1 MSDYT
6 ACFIGLIAFAVVGL
20 VLWLALI
27 HMDENAPEPHDQVKG
42 GFLQESRLY
51 KGPRGIMAAA
61 ALAESHRSGRERWQT
76 GRIILTDKDIDEYTV
91 HHAQWLVDN
100 TDNFPD
106 WGIRIDNRLS
116 DSPREVYRR
125 LFREAHKNFREIPKY
140 PPDEVVSPSANTR
153 YPVKLDKHER
163 TRR

>member
-27 HMDENAPEPHDQVKG
+27 HMEENAVEPHDQIKG

-61 ALAESHRSGRERWQT
+61 ALAESHRSGRERWRT
-76 GRIILTDKDIDEYTV
+76 GMVVLRDNDMGDYGV
-91 HHAQWLVDN
+91 SVHAQWLVDN
-100 TDNFPD
+100 ERNFPR
-106 WGIRIDNRLS
+106 WGI
-116 DSPREVYRR
+116 
-125 LFREAHKNFREIPKY
+125 
-140 PPDEVVSPSANTR
+140 
-153 YPVKLDKHER
+153 
-163 TRR
+163 

>member
-6 ACFIGLIAFAVVGL
+6 ACFIGLIAFAVVGR

-27 HMDENAPEPHDQVKG
+27 HMEQNSPEPHDQIKG

-61 ALAESHRSGRERWQT
+61 ALAESHRSGRERWRA
-76 GRIILTDKDIDEYTV
+76 GRVILTDKDIDEYTV

-100 TDNFPD
+100 THDFPE
-106 WGIRIDNRLS
+106 WGIRVDNRLS
-116 DSPREVYRR
+116 DSPREVYKR
-125 LFREAHKNFREIPKY
+125 LFDEAHSNFREIPKY
-140 PPDEVVSPSANTR
+140 PPDER
-153 YPVKLDKHER
+153 GYPIKIDKHER

>member
-6 ACFIGLIAFAVVGL
+6 VLFLGLIALAVIGR

-27 HMDENAPEPHDQVKG
+27 YMEENAPEPHDEVKG
-42 GFLQESRLY
+42 GFAKEVREYS
-51 KGPRGIMAAA
+51 GPHGIVAAA
-61 ALAESHRSGRERWQT
+61 ALAESHRSGRELWRT
-76 GRIILTDKDIDEYTV
+76 GRVILTDKDIDEYTV

-116 DSPREVYRR
+116 DSPREVYKR

-140 PPDEVVSPSANTR
+140 PPDER
-153 YPVKLDKHER
+153 GYPVEIKQNER
-163 TRR
+163 IRR